1 MKRFLAAMLL
11 ISLALTLCACGETD
25 GPLFDG
31 GSADAAQEISSYLKS
46 NGFATK
52 EIHKDLEDLMRA
64 YRWNGQEQEMA
75 VGLGCGE
82 YGGEKSV
89 RVMTE
94 GIDFFG
100 KNQYSHDPD
109 TGLSSNY
116 SFLQVGEGAPDD
128 FLFPLNVSI
137 GTSAADFVA
146 VFNLGEE
153 DLAEMLTSSEAVDK
167 ISLFAEGERTVTFSV
182 SKGKDGTVTSFR
194 VSFSETEG
202 EYVDDV
208 HPSFQRGATFYF
220 SGETSELTT
229 VTFWFKTNSRKAE

>member
-52 EIHKDLEDLMRA
+52 EIHKDLEDRMRA
-64 YRWNGQEQEMA
+64 YRWNGQEQEWD
-75 VGLGCGE
+75 VSLND
-82 YGGEKSV
+82 YGDGMHGGDKTIQV
-89 RVMTE
+89 KAE
-94 GIDFFG
+94 GILFFG
-100 KNQYSHDPD
+100 RTQYAYDPV
-109 TGLSSNY
+109 TTRSSRY
-116 SFLQVGEGAPDD
+116 SFLEVGEGAPDD
-128 FLFPLNVSI
+128 FLFPLNMSI
-137 GTSAADFVA
+137 GTSVTDFLA
-146 VFNLGEE
+146 EFDFGEE

-229 VTFWFKTNSRKAE
+229 VTFWVKTNS